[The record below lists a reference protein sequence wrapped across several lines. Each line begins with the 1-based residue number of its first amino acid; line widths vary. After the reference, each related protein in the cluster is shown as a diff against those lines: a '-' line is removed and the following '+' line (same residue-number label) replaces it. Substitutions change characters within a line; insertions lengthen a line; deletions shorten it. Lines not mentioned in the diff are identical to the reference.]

1 MLSLQWMLNIL
12 AVREFIKR
20 TPIKVDL
27 IANGNDMKI
36 ANHDAA
42 IPNPA
47 LKSFSALVGEW
58 ETVGTHP
65 KLPGITL
72 HGYASFNWMEGGAF
86 LVMHSKINEG
96 KIPTSIAIF
105 GSDNSKGEYFMLYFD
120 ERKVSR
126 KCDVVFQDNVL
137 KWWRNAPEF
146 SQRYT
151 FTFTDNGNTIISK
164 GEKSEN
170 GTTWEQDLDL
180 TYTRVKQKIAVMD
193 KKN

>member
-1 MLSLQWMLNIL
+1 
-12 AVREFIKR
+12 
-20 TPIKVDL
+20 
-27 IANGNDMKI
+27 MKI
-36 ANHDAA
+36 VNHNAA

-47 LKSFSALVGEW
+47 LTSFSALIGEW
-58 ETVGTHP
+58 ITVGMHP
-65 KLPGITL
+65 KLPGVTF
-72 HGYASFNWMEGGAF
+72 HGYTSFTWMEGGAF
-86 LVMHSKINEG
+86 LIMHSEINEG

-164 GEKSEN
+164 GEISEN

-180 TYTRVKQKIAVMD
+180 TYTRVKQKIRTRQTT
-193 KKN
+193 